1 MIGLKRKKYI
11 SRFVVIKGL
20 FVTLDDNEKTD
31 THTHTHTIRKSGFES
46 PRKHILPM
54 AEVTQKFYKRLLKVS
69 FRKGNI
75 KSVFRRKARNDFGK
89 VSLKK

>member
-54 AEVTQKFYKRLLKVS
+54 AEVTQKFYKRLYE
-69 FRKGNI
+69 
-75 KSVFRRKARNDFGK
+75 KSVSEKEI
-89 VSLKK
+89 